1 MAEEIIRLSEMSER
15 HRAVLAGSE
24 GKAAATA
31 MEILLALGRIFG
43 ADRFAPVASA
53 QISGVSYRNLS
64 DAGLEFLESFAAD
77 GRVAVPSMLNPAGM
91 DLVDWRSMGVDD
103 AFARKQQRV
112 IDAFVRMGVAP
123 TCTCT
128 PYLAGHAPRPGE
140 ILAWG
145 ESSAVTYVNSVIGA
159 RSNREGGPAALAA
172 AIIGETPLCGL
183 HLDENRRPQVTVNLR
198 AALRAAADYG
208 ALGAAL
214 GERAGGKIPL
224 VRSGFEPSPAGLR
237 ALSAAL
243 PTYAGVSLFHW
254 EDVTPEWRQR
264 PPAGEEISIDADDIA
279 SAFGRW
285 GGSGSP
291 ADLIFVGCPHL
302 GIEEIEYI
310 ARRLEGRRTS
320 VPLWACTS
328 RSVAREAQE
337 RGLLDPIRR
346 AGGRIICDTCLV
358 VGPLPGNV
366 RSVMT
371 DSAKGC
377 YYLSGAHGIEV
388 ALASLDDCLDR
399 ATGRV

>member
-1 MAEEIIRLSEMSER
+1 MAQAIQLTER
-15 HRAVLAGSE
+15 QRAILAGGE

-43 ADRFAPVASA
+43 AERFAAVASA

-64 DAGLEFLESFAAD
+64 DAGLEFLETLAAD

-91 DLVDWRSMGVDD
+91 DLVDWRLMGIDE
-103 AFARKQQRV
+103 AFARKQQSV
-112 IDAFVRMGVAP
+112 IEAFVKMGVIP

-128 PYLAGHAPRPGE
+128 PYLAGHAPRFGE

-172 AIIGETPLCGL
+172 AIIGEVPLYGL
-183 HLDENRRPQVTVNLR
+183 HLDEHRRPQVTVDLR
-198 AALRAAADYG
+198 AALRSAADYG

-214 GERAGGKIPL
+214 GGLAGGKIPL
-224 VRSGFEPSPAGLR
+224 LRSAFEPWRPGLR
-237 ALSAAL
+237 ALSASL
-243 PTYAGVSLFHW
+243 PTYSGVSLFHW
-254 EDVTPEWRQR
+254 EGFTPEWGQW
-264 PPAGEEISIDADDIA
+264 PAPAEEILIEASDIA
-279 SAFGRW
+279 SALARW
-285 GGSGSP
+285 GGGSP

-302 GIEEIEYI
+302 GIEEIDHI
-310 ARRLEGRRTS
+310 AQRLKGKKIST
-320 VPLWACTS
+320 PLWMCTS
-328 RSVAREAQE
+328 RDVAREARD
-337 RGLLDPIRR
+337 RGLLEPIRA
-346 AGGRIICDTCLV
+346 AGGKVVCDTCLV
-358 VGPLPGNV
+358 VAPLPENV

-388 ALASLDDCLDR
+388 CMASLDDCLER
-399 ATGRV
+399 AVAGP